1 MPPSMREELFNLPN
15 KSGDAGRRI
24 MGGRTEGYMVAPD
37 EPTNARNRRE
47 VIRGIERQNL
57 RRRVGAGAAAAG
69 GLAGLTALIGGERD
83 RREEEQ
89 YQ

>member
-1 MPPSMREELFNLPN
+1 MREELFALPN

-24 MGGRTEGYMVAPD
+24 MGDRTEGYMVAPD
-37 EPTNARNRRE
+37 QPIQNARKRRE
-47 VIRGIERQNL
+47 IARGIERQNL

-69 GLAGLTALIGGERD
+69 GVAGLAALIGGERD